1 MLGESAHKTEVQ
13 KLPIPKGNDMTSW
26 NIGDNASLSKTVT
39 QADIEA
45 FAAITLDSNPVHLD
59 EEYAAGTIFKGRI
72 AHGMLSAGLISAVI
86 GTKVPGAGAI
96 YRSQTVNFHLPVRAG
111 DQLTATATITSFEHG
126 VMKLNT
132 TVINQQ
138 GKIVV
143 SGSAEIGYRPE
154 KFRIAS

>member
-1 MLGESAHKTEVQ
+1 
-13 KLPIPKGNDMTSW
+13 MTSW

-59 EEYAAGTIFKGRI
+59 EDYAAGTIFKGRI

-86 GTKVPGAGAI
+86 GTKIPGPGAI
-96 YRSQTVNFHLPVRAG
+96 YRSQSVSFHLPVRAG

-132 TVINQQ
+132 TVSNQQ

-143 SGSAEIGYRPE
+143 SGSAEIDYRPE

>member
-1 MLGESAHKTEVQ
+1 
-13 KLPIPKGNDMTSW
+13 MTSW

-59 EEYAAGTIFKGRI
+59 EDYAASTICKGRI

-86 GTKVPGAGAI
+86 GTRIPGAGAI

-111 DQLTATATITSFEHG
+111 DLLTATATITSLL
-126 VMKLNT
+126 V
-132 TVINQQ
+132 
-138 GKIVV
+138 
-143 SGSAEIGYRPE
+143 R
-154 KFRIAS
+154 R

>member
-1 MLGESAHKTEVQ
+1 
-13 KLPIPKGNDMTSW
+13 MTSW

-59 EEYAAGTIFKGRI
+59 EDYAASTIFKGRI

-86 GTKVPGAGAI
+86 GTRIPGAGAI

-111 DQLTATATITSFEHG
+111 DLLTATATITSFEHG